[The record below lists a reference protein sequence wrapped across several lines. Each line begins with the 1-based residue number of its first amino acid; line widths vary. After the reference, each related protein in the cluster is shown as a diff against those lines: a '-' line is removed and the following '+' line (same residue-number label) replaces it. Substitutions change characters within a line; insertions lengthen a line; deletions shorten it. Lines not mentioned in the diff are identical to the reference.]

1 MEVVLFLL
9 GLPCALVFLIGPLLG
24 VLAFFS
30 MRDLSR
36 RLERLEEM
44 LAKPTSER
52 VPVRKETTSQ
62 PLRAELATEPES
74 QPLHAER
81 VTEPEPVPVLAALP
95 AQEPT
100 PSPSEAPKKRQ
111 QRSAAEPLAWESLL
125 GARVLGWI
133 AAGFLL
139 LAFGYFIAYA
149 VQNVWIGPVGQ
160 ISLGLAAGLLTCL
173 LGAWVHRRGYPLGLM
188 LVGTGFVMFYLAL
201 FASYGGY
208 ALLPATRGVLYQM
221 VLVALGV
228 GLAGLYPARSLA
240 VMALVGGLITPL
252 LVPSER
258 DQYEALFGYL
268 LLLETAMLVLSLWRG
283 WTWLPP
289 VALIGVQIL
298 FGLWADRHY
307 HPEKL
312 AAVLGLQAT
321 LFGLHLLH
329 DVGVPVLRRQPAQLG
344 RLVGLIV
351 ATLAFA
357 QAVVVY
363 PYGEMRPWLPLL
375 AVGLALLMVLL
386 ANAVKRRLAVERE
399 PLYFTLLAL
408 GLVFVAAAPAL
419 RLTGTW
425 IGLAWAVLGL
435 LLWAYAL
442 RVEALPLAV
451 CAAVLLALAVL
462 VELPAYFSSLRW
474 SSDQLQV
481 PLFNELALPPFL
493 VVLTLW
499 LAAWQLRS
507 VQGTADDLRWWVW
520 LILVGVGILLGWL
533 IFSLEVQ
540 RFNNNWLGPRVR
552 QTVEGRLW
560 SMMSLSIAWAVYAG
574 LVMAAGFWRAS
585 PTLRGIGLALLGL
598 AILKGVLIDMS
609 VLSGMYRIGA
619 FFILALVLGGIALTY
634 QRLERAGLLG
644 KGTPS

>member
-62 PLRAELATEPES
+62 PLRAELATEPEP
-74 QPLHAER
+74 QPLAEAQR
-81 VTEPEPVPVLAALP
+81 VAEAQP
-95 AQEPT
+95 ATPLDPEPT
-100 PSPSEAPKKRQ
+100 PSPSEASKRR
-111 QRSAAEPLAWESLL
+111 QRPTTAPLDWESWL
-125 GARVLGWI
+125 GGRVLGWI

-149 VQNVWIGPVGQ
+149 FQNVWIGPVGQ
-160 ISLGLAAGLLTCL
+160 ISLGLAGGILMCLT
-173 LGAWVHRRGYPLGLM
+173 GARVYRRGYPLGLM
-188 LVGTGFVMFYLAL
+188 LLGTGLVMFYLAL

-329 DVGVPVLRRQPAQLG
+329 DVGVPVLRRQPAGLG

-375 AVGLALLMVLL
+375 AVGMALLMVLL

-399 PLYFTLLAL
+399 ALYFTLLAL
-408 GLVFVAAAPAL
+408 GLVFVATAPAL

-425 IGLAWAVLGL
+425 IGLAWALLGL

-442 RVEALPLAV
+442 RVEAIPLTV
-451 CAAVLLALAVL
+451 FAAILLALAVL

-481 PLFNELALPPFL
+481 PLFNPLALPPTL

-507 VQGTADDLRWWVW
+507 EQGTADDLRWWVW
-520 LILVGVGILLGWL
+520 LILVGGGILLGWL

-540 RFNNNWLGPRVR
+540 RFNTSLWGPSGLL
-552 QTVEGRLW
+552 TVEGRLW
-560 SMMSLSIAWAVYAG
+560 SRMSLSIAWAVYAG
-574 LVMAAGFWRAS
+574 LVVAAGFWRAS

-598 AILKGVLIDMS
+598 AILKAVFVDMS